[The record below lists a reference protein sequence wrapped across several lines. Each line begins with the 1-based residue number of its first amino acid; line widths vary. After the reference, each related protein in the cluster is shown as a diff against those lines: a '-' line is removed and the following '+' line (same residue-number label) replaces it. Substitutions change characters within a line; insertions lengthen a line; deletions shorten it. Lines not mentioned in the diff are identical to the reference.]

1 MDRAGQFLKIYN
13 ESNDY
18 RERLLSLYNGL
29 FLIHKDSIWEIIE
42 ERGISRERMED
53 ALLYVREDEE
63 RGGKSVLDEKEL
75 SLLKNL
81 LAEHIKTS
89 P

>member
-1 MDRAGQFLKIYN
+1 MKIYN

-29 FLIHKDSIWEIIE
+29 FLIYKDSIWEIIE

>member
-1 MDRAGQFLKIYN
+1 MKIYN

-29 FLIHKDSIWEIIE
+29 FLIYKGSIWEIIE

>member
-1 MDRAGQFLKIYN
+1 MKIYN

-29 FLIHKDSIWEIIE
+29 FLIYKDSIWEIIE
-42 ERGISRERMED
+42 ERGISRERIED